1 MSKTTACDPP
11 KRHKMALLTFLG
23 LLVPVHVIPP
33 AFRAVL
39 PGSPLL
45 AVSLSVL
52 CMVGLMSYLIMPLL
66 TRVAG
71 DWLYR

>member
-23 LLVPVHVIPP
+23 LLFPVHIIPP
-33 AFRAVL
+33 SLQAVL
-39 PGSPLL
+39 PDSPLIH
-45 AVSLSVL
+45 VSLSVVI
-52 CMVGLMSYLIMPLL
+52 MVGLMSYLIMPLL